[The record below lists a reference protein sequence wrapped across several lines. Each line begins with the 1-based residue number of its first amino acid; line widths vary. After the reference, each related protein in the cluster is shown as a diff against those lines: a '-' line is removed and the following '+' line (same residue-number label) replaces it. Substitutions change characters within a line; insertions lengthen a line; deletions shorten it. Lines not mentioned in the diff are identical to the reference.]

1 MTNEIPHGYEWP
13 RFEDGALVQHRDRIM
28 HMGRSK
34 TVKAIYF
41 PKPGLVVLALASAD
55 HDILHHLFDGETVK
69 RPPVL
74 DKDGQEIKV
83 GDTGY
88 GEDGKQWDVL
98 AYRWHNAPHVVEAEH
113 EGEVKQ
119 LKPEWLTHERPDSWE
134 RLEEDA
140 RSLVIYYW
148 SCQGHDCC
156 DCPAKIDGKTP
167 RQRYGVGSC
176 TRAMAVDILARA
188 EKLAGVMGDE

>member
-1 MTNEIPHGYEWP
+1 MTKQLPDGFEWP

-41 PKPGLVVLALASAD
+41 PRPGLVVLALASAD
-55 HDILHHLFDGETVK
+55 HDILHPLFDGETVK

-83 GDTGY
+83 GDTVY

-134 RLEEDA
+134 KLREDVALCEEHD
-140 RSLVIYYW
+140 LVCDYFHQKSDKCAGCPRVEL
-148 SCQGHDCC
+148 SCGIGDV
-156 DCPAKIDGKTP
+156 AL
-167 RQRYGVGSC
+167 
-176 TRAMAVDILARA
+176 DILARA

>member
-1 MTNEIPHGYEWP
+1 MSDKQLPDGFEWP

-83 GDTGY
+83 GDTVWDEN
-88 GEDGKQWDVL
+88 GEKWT
-98 AYRWHNAPHVVEAEH
+98 VVSFDFRNEFRVK
-113 EGEVKQ
+113 GEQ
-119 LKPEWLTHERPDSWE
+119 NTASFDISIDMKPELLTHERPDS
-134 RLEEDA
+134 RALIVKAVGEEVVKRID
-140 RSLVIYYW
+140 SLV
-148 SCQGHDCC
+148 
-156 DCPAKIDGKTP
+156 KDG
-167 RQRYGVGSC
+167 RWLNG
-176 TRAMAVDILARA
+176 
-188 EKLAGVMGDE
+188 